1 MASRM
6 EKSSSLYFLANSCQV
21 AYNISKTWKALN
33 EGENPLA
40 SENEL
45 KHPYAIMEFISV
57 FTQDRSYVESVGY
70 LENISRMGGAVTMCA
85 VADALKT
92 EGRREGKVEL
102 LVEMDFTVAEIS
114 EKLKISEEEVE
125 EIIQRIRA
133 NL

>member
-70 LENISRMGGAVTMCA
+70 LENISRV
-85 VADALKT
+85 V
-92 EGRREGKVEL
+92 
-102 LVEMDFTVAEIS
+102 S
-114 EKLKISEEEVE
+114 ES
-125 EIIQRIRA
+125 R
-133 NL
+133 